1 MIMTIYIEN
10 PCLMFPDSRAGF
22 RDPRS
27 IILMLNFLNFM
38 LQINFS
44 LKKPEME
51 TSVFR
56 LL

>member
-10 PCLMFPDSRAGF
+10 PCLMFPDLRASF